1 MHAET
6 TEAEQEA
13 APVAAAPHNADAVD
27 EAPARP
33 ARTRWFSPAHPAV
46 AAILVWL
53 VAAPVAFLLP
63 RVPDYH
69 GMGLRTFGL
78 PLAAGLAA
86 GAVLLVIGLRRPA
99 PWLAGA
105 TAGVVSAWIVMILST
120 AMRGTPFPFF
130 GLLGDAGRIAA
141 MATRYSTTAASSD
154 MMIAGLPSEYPPL
167 FPWLVGRTS
176 VLIDVEAWRLL
187 GDFEVVTTGLAILV
201 GFVLWQRLL
210 PPWVA
215 LAVTVLGFMTFAIPA
230 KAYEVVTLMAFVPWV
245 LGTFLRPPRGRLHWA
260 VSGVVFGFILMTYYG
275 WVIFASFGIV
285 AIAFVTWRKESDR
298 KGYILYLLKVA
309 GVAVAVASWF
319 VIPLLWAKITIGGPT
334 IADLYGTS
342 NMLELMFPF
351 LELTPLGILQLIG
364 LIGLVWLRGRVW
376 WAFPLLAIVAG
387 AFAFRIFG
395 AILFVLTEHTGLSQ
409 YTPRV
414 YSCVLV
420 MSGVLTLVHA
430 VPKLVQRLSLQPPKG
445 GVAVALTLVLAWA
458 GFTFSMD
465 WMPNFGG
472 RYSDYT
478 ERAYRE
484 PYPDGSYA
492 VGFENP
498 TPWFPID
505 PIKREVER
513 VKGPDPQVHALSV
526 DERLWSFL
534 PWHGYVGNDLGSSV
548 SRTFERVD
556 EVKRLAA
563 ISSPAEFDRTSQD
576 LKYGKIDLFVLR
588 RNDSGLWEWQFHQGF
603 NQPEVFVHF
612 QRSQFDPAKWEIIDD
627 LPEDIVVAVRK

>member
-1 MHAET
+1 VQADTAALKE
-6 TEAEQEA
+6 EASVAPPPRTGDEPQE
-13 APVAAAPHNADAVD
+13 
-27 EAPARP
+27 PAKQR
-33 ARTRWFSPAHPAV
+33 RNLLAHPAV
-46 AAILVWL
+46 VAVLVWL
-53 VAAPVAFLLP
+53 IATPAAFLLP
-63 RVPDYH
+63 RIPEYN
-69 GMGLRTFGL
+69 GYGLRSFGL

-86 GAVLLVIGLRRPA
+86 GAVLLVIGLRRPSA
-99 PWLAGA
+99 WLAGA

-187 GDFEVVTTGLAILV
+187 GDFEVLTTGLAIVV

-230 KAYEVVTLMAFVPWV
+230 KAYELVTLMAFVPWV

-275 WVIFASFGIV
+275 WVVFASFGIA
-285 AIAFVTWRKESDR
+285 AIAFMTWRSESDR

-319 VIPLLWAKITIGGPT
+319 IVPLVWAKLTIGGPT

-342 NMLELMFPF
+342 NMLDQMFPF
-351 LELTPLGILQLIG
+351 LELNPLGILQLIG
-364 LIGLVWLRGRVW
+364 LVGLVWLRGRVW
-376 WAFPLLAIVAG
+376 WATPMLAIVAG

-395 AILFVLTEHTGLSQ
+395 AILFVLTQHTGLSQ

-420 MSGVLTLVHA
+420 MAGVLTLVHG
-430 VPKLVQRLSLQPPKG
+430 VPRLLEKLSLQAPKG
-445 GVAVALTLVLAWA
+445 GVAVTLALVFAWA

-472 RYSDYT
+472 RYADYT

-498 TPWFPID
+498 TKWFPIN
-505 PIKREVER
+505 PIKQAVEG
-513 VKGPDPQVHALSV
+513 VKGPNPEVQALSV
-526 DERLWSFL
+526 DERLWSYL

-548 SRTFERVD
+548 SRTFERVA
-556 EVKRLAA
+556 EVQRLAE
-563 ISSPAEFDRTSQD
+563 ITDPAEFDRESQN
-576 LKYGKIDLFVLR
+576 LRYGKIDLFVLR
-588 RNDSGLWEWQFHQGF
+588 KHNGAWEWQFHQGF
-603 NQPEVFVHF
+603 NQPEIFVDF
-612 QRSQFDPAKWEIIDD
+612 QRSQFDPARWVVIDD
-627 LPEDIVVAVRK
+627 LPQETVVVVRK